1 MKHESH
7 GASAK
12 ERTGKKLEESFEETT
27 LRLFE
32 SCCVNSFGA
41 HNSTTVHSVDNK
53 HREFAK
59 VTTRLQA
66 GIELWIV
73 VSASRL

>member
-12 ERTGKKLEESFEETT
+12 ERKLEESFEETT

-41 HNSTTVHSVDNK
+41 HNSTKVPSVDNK

-73 VSASRL
+73 VSVSRL

>member
-1 MKHESH
+1 MRVPVPLEK
-7 GASAK
+7 K
-12 ERTGKKLEESFEETT
+12 ELEKRLEESFKETT
-27 LRLFE
+27 LTLFE
-32 SCCVNSFGA
+32 SCCVNSSSA
-41 HNSTTVHSVDNK
+41 YNSTKVPSVDNK

-73 VSASRL
+73 VSVS